1 MIFGKRDRE
10 DIHWMIAQEI
20 PALRRYAFVL
30 MRKEEKRDDLVQDTL
45 ERAINKSHTWRR
57 EGSIKSWLYRIQYSV
72 FINKYCKSPVKEVS
86 ADGISDDL
94 TPMVSENPSQE
105 LTVECKRVL
114 SAIEKLK
121 PRHREALLLVAVE
134 GATYDQAASV
144 MNIPIG
150 TVRSRLVRARED
162 LRTEMNQDVK
172 VSGLRIEK

>member
-1 MIFGKRDRE
+1 
-10 DIHWMIAQEI
+10 
-20 PALRRYAFVL
+20 
-30 MRKEEKRDDLVQDTL
+30 
-45 ERAINKSHTWRR
+45 
-57 EGSIKSWLYRIQYSV
+57 
-72 FINKYCKSPVKEVS
+72 
-86 ADGISDDL
+86 
-94 TPMVSENPSQE
+94 
-105 LTVECKRVL
+105 VL